1 MAAVTRADVILWGG
15 LPTPA
20 SGSAEEALLDKVL
33 AAVVAHIQRFYVVPA
48 DVTTWDD
55 DIQIAV
61 MLQTV
66 RLWKRRQTP
75 EGLLEF
81 DELGAVR
88 VSSLDG
94 DVEKLLGPLQA
105 WGCA

>member
-1 MAAVTRADVILWGG
+1 MAVTVADVVLWGN
-15 LPTPA
+15 LPTPTPA
-20 SGSAEEALLDKVL
+20 SAEETLLTKVL
-33 AAVVAHIQRFYVVPA
+33 AAVVAHVQSYYEVAADPA
-48 DVTTWDD
+48 DWSQ
-55 DIQIAV
+55 DIDVAV

-94 DVEKLLGPLQA
+94 DVEKLLGPIQS